1 MEHWHALFTKPHMEL
16 RVAGT
21 LEARDVE
28 VFAPMIEY
36 RGKRGA
42 LLEKPLFPRYIL
54 ARFDWERSGF
64 SGVQWTPGL
73 ASVVTFD
80 GEPAWLD
87 DGEVAY
93 LQARLAQ
100 LDGEAFM
107 RLQPGQQVR
116 VKKGPFRD
124 FEAIFAGY
132 LNGAQRVAILL
143 EILGR
148 RTRVCLSMDAIER
161 TA

>member
-1 MEHWHALFTKPHMEL
+1 MEL

-21 LEARDVE
+21 LAGRDIE
-28 VFAPMIEY
+28 VFAPMVEY
-36 RGKRGA
+36 HGKRGA

-54 ARFDWERSGF
+54 ARFDWECSGF
-64 SGVQWTPGL
+64 SSVQWTPGL

-87 DGEVAY
+87 DAEVAY
-93 LQARLAQ
+93 LQAKLTEI
-100 LDGEAFM
+100 DGDAFL
-107 RLQPGQQVR
+107 RIKPGQPVR

-124 FEAIFAGY
+124 FEAIFGGY
-132 LNGAQRVAILL
+132 LNGAERVAVLL

-148 RTRVCLSMDAIER
+148 RTKVCLPLGDIER
-161 TA
+161 SA

>member
-1 MEHWHALFTKPHMEL
+1 MERWHALYTKPHMEL

-21 LEARDVE
+21 LAAREIE
-28 VFAPMIEY
+28 VFAPMVEY
-36 RGKRGA
+36 HGKRGG

-54 ARFDWERSGF
+54 ARFDWKH
-64 SGVQWTPGL
+64 SGVATIQWTPGL
-73 ASVVTFD
+73 SRVVTFD

-87 DGEVAY
+87 DRDVAY
-93 LQARLAQ
+93 LQTKLAQ
-100 LDGEAFM
+100 LDGDAFM
-107 RLQPGQQVR
+107 RLKPGEAVR

-132 LNGAQRVAILL
+132 VNGAERVAVLL

-148 RTRVCLSMDAIER
+148 RTRVCLPLGEIER
-161 TA
+161 SA